1 MKKPPLLILSIVCV
15 VAASIGFLLSH
26 WHLGSNDKEITDP
39 LLTPSSVLNTP
50 MPNFSLMDLDG
61 TLRSNADFKD
71 QVLVVNFWATWCA
84 PCLMRFQ
91 YSLNNTNRVP

>member
-15 VAASIGFLLSH
+15 VCFNSLFAAASIGFLLSH

-50 MPNFSLMDLDG
+50 MPNFSLMASWG
-61 TLRSNADFKD
+61 QRSE
-71 QVLVVNFWATWCA
+71 
-84 PCLMRFQ
+84 
-91 YSLNNTNRVP
+91 RVILKIRCRW